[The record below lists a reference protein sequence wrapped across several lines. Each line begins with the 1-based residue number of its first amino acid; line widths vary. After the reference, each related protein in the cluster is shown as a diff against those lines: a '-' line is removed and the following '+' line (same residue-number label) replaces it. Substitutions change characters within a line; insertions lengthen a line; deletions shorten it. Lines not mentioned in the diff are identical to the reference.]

1 MEQKEPPKIEFPC
14 EGYPIKVLGD
24 QAVDFEMF
32 VISTLLKHSKESEI
46 DRSSIKNNVS
56 RNGRF
61 ISVTV
66 KITAQSEAQ
75 LSAIHKE
82 FMDSGRVKMVM

>member
-1 MEQKEPPKIEFPC
+1 MQQKEPPKIEFPC
-14 EGYPIKVLGD
+14 VGYPIKVLGD

-32 VISTLLKHSKESEI
+32 VISTLLKHAEESDL
-46 DRSSIKNNVS
+46 DRSSIKHNLS

-61 ISVTV
+61 ISITI